1 MGYSII
7 VGASLVR
14 FPQVIKLFMNKSS
27 EGILPEMYYIDN
39 YMMII
44 VGCYNIH
51 LKNPFSVYGENF
63 LILVQNIAI
72 VILIWTYNKEVKLM
86 TKILNSVAV
95 CILFFILFTDTFVTE
110 GMWIFMINIQFI
122 LLTIARAPQIWHNYK
137 QGSTGQLA
145 FITFLLNTLGGLARL
160 LTLLKETSDLL
171 NFISTILAF
180 AFNLI
185 LTLQIIIYW
194 NSSSKSKVKVEEGP
208 EEPIIEKKNSES
220 NTRRRTR
227 ID

>member
-1 MGYSII
+1 
-7 VGASLVR
+7 
-14 FPQVIKLFMNKSS
+14 
-27 EGILPEMYYIDN
+27 MYYIDN

-72 VILIWTYNKEVKLM
+72 VILIWTYNKEVKPL

-110 GMWIFMINIQFI
+110 GMWIFMMNVQFV
-122 LLTIARAPQIWHNYK
+122 LVTISRTPQIWYNYK

-145 FITFLLNTLGGLARL
+145 FITYFMNTFGGLARL
-160 LTLLKETSDLL
+160 LTLLKETTNFL
-171 NFISTILAF
+171 NILSTVLSF
-180 AFNLI
+180 TFNLT
-185 LTLQIIIYW
+185 LTTQIIIYW
-194 NSSSKSKVKVEEGP
+194 NSSSKSKVESEEVS
-208 EEPIIEKKNSES
+208 EKPKIKKKKSKSNLHKRKSKN
-220 NTRRRTR
+220 
-227 ID
+227 